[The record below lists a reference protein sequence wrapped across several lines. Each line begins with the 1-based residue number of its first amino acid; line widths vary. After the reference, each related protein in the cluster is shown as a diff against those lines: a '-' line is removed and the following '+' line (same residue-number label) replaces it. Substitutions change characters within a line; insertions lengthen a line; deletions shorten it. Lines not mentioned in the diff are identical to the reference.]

1 VTDTQP
7 TRSRLQLGEKWHPD
21 VAGRAAGAAR
31 PARAALRHSP
41 SAVNF
46 AAVAAEGN
54 RVVRPGRLSIALAVV
69 ALAGLPVAAANA
81 DVGIDVPGVATTTVA
96 LPTIDV
102 PGVGT
107 VDVDLAG
114 GHVTLRADSSRP
126 PLVPG
131 GAIGGVVTTPPVSTP
146 PVTTPPVTT
155 PPVST
160 PPVTTPTISDPP
172 VASAAAVPAEPDAQ
186 PAAKPAAT
194 PKKPSQAAA
203 PTSASAPAARRA
215 RTTPVKR
222 PRRGQPA
229 VITPRTTMTVSAP
242 NHRSTGRPAPRHS
255 KATARSV
262 TSSQGAQSHR
272 ASGVSGAIVDVVDRL
287 PGWVAAVFLG
297 FAALAAG
304 MAVNA
309 YAHSRRA
316 RRLAVQRAEL
326 VDDVG
331 QLQAALLAPLP
342 AARADVA
349 FSVAYRPAAGLAAG
363 GDFYDVFELDPNR
376 TALLLGDV
384 SGHGRESVAQ
394 AALVR
399 FTLRTFIAAGHSPA
413 QAIALTDPCLD
424 AHMDGHFA
432 TVIAAVYDHKAH
444 TLTYAKAG
452 HHPPLVLGFE
462 DSAVTEE
469 LASPPIGAGLAARP
483 HDIALDVPAGATVC
497 FFTDGLVE
505 TRRAGAPLGSERVQ
519 GMLADAPHDAEALLA
534 AVAAEA
540 DELNDDLAVCLLHRP
555 TDDPSTGA
563 ATQVGEP
570 ITV

>member
-1 VTDTQP
+1 
-7 TRSRLQLGEKWHPD
+7 
-21 VAGRAAGAAR
+21 
-31 PARAALRHSP
+31 
-41 SAVNF
+41 
-46 AAVAAEGN
+46 
-54 RVVRPGRLSIALAVV
+54 VVRPGRLSIALGVV

-81 DVGIDVPGVATTTVA
+81 DVGLDVPDVATTTVA
-96 LPTIDV
+96 LPTIAV

-107 VDVDLAG
+107 VDVGLPDV
-114 GHVTLRADSSRP
+114 HVTLRADSARP

-131 GAIGGVVTTPPVSTP
+131 GGVGGVVTTPPVSTP
-146 PVTTPPVTT
+146 PVTTPPVTA

-160 PPVTTPTISDPP
+160 PPVTAPTISAPP
-172 VASAAAVPAEPDAQ
+172 AAATAAAVLPEPDAQ
-186 PAAKPAAT
+186 PAATPATT
-194 PKKPSQAAA
+194 PKKPKQAAA
-203 PTSASAPAARRA
+203 PASASAPAARRA
-215 RTTPVKR
+215 RTVPVQR
-222 PRRGQPA
+222 PRRAQQPTVA
-229 VITPRTTMTVSAP
+229 TPRTTMRVSAP
-242 NHRSTGRPAPRHS
+242 ERRSTKRPAPRHS

-262 TSSQGAQSHR
+262 ARRPVASSHR
-272 ASGVSGAIVDVVDRL
+272 ASGVSGVIVDVVDRL
-287 PGWVAAVFLG
+287 PGWVAAIFLG

-342 AARADVA
+342 APRSDVA

-363 GDFYDVFELDPNR
+363 GDFYDVFELDGNR

-399 FTLRTFIAAGHSPA
+399 YTLRTFMAAGHGPA
-413 QAIALTDPCLD
+413 HAIALTDPCLD
-424 AHMDGHFA
+424 AHMDGQFA
-432 TVIAAVYDHKAH
+432 TVIAAVYDHAAH

-452 HHPPLVLGFE
+452 HHPPLMLGFE
-462 DSAVTEE
+462 DGAVTEE
-469 LASPPIGAGLAARP
+469 PASPPIGVGLAARP
-483 HDIALDVPAGATVC
+483 RDTTLVVPAGATVC

-505 TRRAGAPLGSERVQ
+505 TRRGGAPLGSEPVQ

-555 TDDPSTGA
+555 TDEPSTGT
-563 ATQVGEP
+563 ATQVREP
-570 ITV
+570 VSV

>member
-1 VTDTQP
+1 
-7 TRSRLQLGEKWHPD
+7 
-21 VAGRAAGAAR
+21 
-31 PARAALRHSP
+31 
-41 SAVNF
+41 
-46 AAVAAEGN
+46 
-54 RVVRPGRLSIALAVV
+54 VVRSGRLSIALGVV
-69 ALAGLPVAAANA
+69 ALAGLPAAAASA

-96 LPTIDV
+96 LPTITV
-102 PGVGT
+102 PGVAT

-114 GHVTLRADSSRP
+114 GHVTLRADSARP

-131 GAIGGVVTTPPVSTP
+131 GGKGGVVTTPPVSTP
-146 PVTTPPVTT
+146 PVST

-160 PPVTTPTISDPP
+160 PPVSTPPVATPTISDPS
-172 VASAAAVPAEPDAQ
+172 ATANAAAVPEEPDPQ
-186 PAAKPAAT
+186 PAAT
-194 PKKPSQAAA
+194 PAA
-203 PTSASAPAARRA
+203 PTTSPKHGATPTSKSAPAAPATRRA
-215 RTTPVKR
+215 RTNPAPR
-222 PRRGQPA
+222 PRHVQPA
-229 VITPRTTMTVSAP
+229 AVAPRTTTRVSAP
-242 NHRSTGRPAPRHS
+242 PRRITGRSAPRHS
-255 KATARSV
+255 KATARPV
-262 TSSQGAQSHR
+262 ARRPVAPAHR
-272 ASGVSGAIVDVVDRL
+272 ASGVSGVIVDVVDRL
-287 PGWVAAVFLG
+287 PSWVAAVFLG

-342 AARADVA
+342 AARPDIS

-363 GDFYDVFELDPNR
+363 GDFYDVFELGPNR

-399 FTLRTFIAAGHSPA
+399 YTLRTFIAAGHAPA

-432 TVIAAVYDHKAH
+432 TVIAAVYDHAAH

-452 HHPPLVLGFE
+452 HHSPLILGFE
-462 DSAVTEE
+462 DGAVTEE
-469 LASPPIGAGLAARP
+469 LASPPVGVGLAARP
-483 HDIALDVPAGATVC
+483 DDIALDIPAGATVC

-505 TRRAGAPLGSERVQ
+505 ARRAGAPLGSERVQ
-519 GMLADAPHDAEALLA
+519 RLLADAPHDAEALLA
-534 AVAAEA
+534 AVAAQA

-555 TDDPSTGA
+555 ADEPSIGATTRVGDPVS
-563 ATQVGEP
+563 V
-570 ITV
+570 

>member
-1 VTDTQP
+1 
-7 TRSRLQLGEKWHPD
+7 
-21 VAGRAAGAAR
+21 
-31 PARAALRHSP
+31 
-41 SAVNF
+41 
-46 AAVAAEGN
+46 
-54 RVVRPGRLSIALAVV
+54 VVRPGRLSIALGVV
-69 ALAGLPVAAANA
+69 ALAGLPVASANA
-81 DVGIDVPGVATTTVA
+81 DIGVDVPGVATTTVA
-96 LPTIDV
+96 LPHITV
-102 PGVGT
+102 PGIGT
-107 VDVDLAG
+107 VDVDLADV
-114 GHVTLRADSSRP
+114 HVTLRGDSSRP

-131 GAIGGVVTTPPVSTP
+131 GGKGGVVTPPPETTPPASTPPVSP
-146 PVTTPPVTT
+146 
-155 PPVST
+155 
-160 PPVTTPTISDPP
+160 PP
-172 VASAAAVPAEPDAQ
+172 VATPTTSDPTTAATAAAVPAQPDPQ
-186 PAAKPAAT
+186 PAAKPATAPT
-194 PKKPSQAAA
+194 HPKPGAA
-203 PTSASAPAARRA
+203 PTSTSAPAARRA
-215 RTTPVKR
+215 RTNAVQR
-222 PRRGQPA
+222 PRRVQPP
-229 VITPRTTMTVSAP
+229 VVTRRTTTRISAP
-242 NHRSTGRPAPRHS
+242 ARRTTGRSAPRHS

-262 TSSQGAQSHR
+262 ASSQRAQSHG

-287 PGWVAAVFLG
+287 PSWVAAVFLG

-342 AARADVA
+342 AARADVS

-399 FTLRTFIAAGHSPA
+399 YTLRTFIAAGHGPA
-413 QAIALTDPCLD
+413 RAIALTDPCLD

-432 TVIAAVYDHKAH
+432 TVIAAVYDHAAH

-452 HHPPLVLGFE
+452 HHPPLILGFE
-462 DSAVTEE
+462 DGAVADE

-483 HDIALDVPAGATVC
+483 RDTAVDVPAGATVC
-497 FFTDGLVE
+497 FFTDGLIE
-505 TRRAGAPLGSERVQ
+505 ARRAGVPLGSERVQ
-519 GMLADAPHDAEALLA
+519 CMLADAPRDAEALLA

-555 TDDPSTGA
+555 TDEPSIVA
-563 ATQVGEP
+563 ATRVGDP
-570 ITV
+570 VSV